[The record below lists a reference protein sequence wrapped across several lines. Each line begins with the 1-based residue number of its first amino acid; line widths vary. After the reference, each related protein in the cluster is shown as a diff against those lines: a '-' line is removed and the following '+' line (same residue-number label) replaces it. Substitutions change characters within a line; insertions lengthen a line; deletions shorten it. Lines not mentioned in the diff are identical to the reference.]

1 MHFISKAQ
9 STFGNYRNFTM
20 ITRSEDSQHL
30 CNLFISFNI
39 GKDWRELERKGNE
52 EIMEAAPKIGI
63 EQLSAVI
70 LLPPQK
76 GVALMLSKDGT

>member
-20 ITRSEDSQHL
+20 ITKLEDFQHL

-52 EIMEAAPKIGI
+52 ETMEAASKTGI
-63 EQLSAVI
+63 EQLSAI
-70 LLPPQK
+70 ISLPHQK
-76 GVALMLSKDGT
+76 EVALMLGKDGT

>member
-1 MHFISKAQ
+1 
-9 STFGNYRNFTM
+9 M
-20 ITRSEDSQHL
+20 ITKLEDSQHL

-39 GKDWRELERKGNE
+39 GKSWRELESKGNE
-52 EIMEAAPKIGI
+52 EIMEAAPKTGI

-76 GVALMLSKDGT
+76 EVALMLSKDGT

>member
-1 MHFISKAQ
+1 
-9 STFGNYRNFTM
+9 M
-20 ITRSEDSQHL
+20 ITKLEDSQHL

-52 EIMEAAPKIGI
+52 EIMEAAPKTGI

-76 GVALMLSKDGT
+76 GASLMLSKDGT

>member
-20 ITRSEDSQHL
+20 ITKLEDFQHL

-39 GKDWRELERKGNE
+39 GKDWRELERKSNE
-52 EIMEAAPKIGI
+52 EIMEAASKMGI

-70 LLPPQK
+70 SLPHQK
-76 GVALMLSKDGT
+76 EVALMLSKDGT

>member
-20 ITRSEDSQHL
+20 ITRSEDFQHL

-39 GKDWRELERKGNE
+39 GKSWRELERKGNE

-76 GVALMLSKDGT
+76 GVVLMLSKDGT

>member
-20 ITRSEDSQHL
+20 ITKLEDFQHL

-52 EIMEAAPKIGI
+52 KTMEAASKMGI

-70 LLPPQK
+70 SLPPQK
-76 GVALMLSKDGT
+76 EVALMLSKDGT

>member
-1 MHFISKAQ
+1 
-9 STFGNYRNFTM
+9 M
-20 ITRSEDSQHL
+20 ITKLEDSQHL

-39 GKDWRELERKGNE
+39 GKDWRELESKGNE
-52 EIMEAAPKIGI
+52 ETMEASSKMGI

>member
-1 MHFISKAQ
+1 
-9 STFGNYRNFTM
+9 M
-20 ITRSEDSQHL
+20 ITKLEDSQHL

-52 EIMEAAPKIGI
+52 EIMEASSKMGI

-76 GVALMLSKDGT
+76 EVALMLSKDGT